1 MTEILNQLGQGW
13 LPYFVLAVTQN
24 TLFLLLVL
32 AVLHWLRSAPAG
44 VKYTI
49 ALVGLVKLLLPPFLR
64 LPVLAGPE
72 PGAGSLGTVL
82 GLFAG
87 TGLDASTAA
96 PAAAAPERLGIG
108 GSLLLFWGAAA
119 LIILIASLTATARLA
134 RRLGGAQPLP
144 PDVLPPDLKEKGVEV
159 FLSDRIALPL
169 TLGLFPRR
177 IFVPAIW
184 HEWTPARRLLVL
196 RHEQA
201 HIERRDGLA
210 KVLQIAARALYFFHP
225 LVLLLDRRLNEYREM
240 ACDDAS
246 LQDGKVSGLEVAKHL
261 VEIADSVVPHSLQ
274 CESAIALIRHKNE
287 LLKRVRYQLKEGK
300 MRSLSRLQGAAL
312 VLALAL
318 MVLPLSWYQGD
329 AAPGNTAAVVAGTA
343 GDPPAKSAEVQK
355 KMQKRMQAAHT
366 VSLVIKDDQ
375 TVVVDG
381 QKAGL
386 AKLPKILDAVAA
398 GDPEGTVVELDCAG
412 DVPMGTLYKVQQ
424 ILTERKLMKVKFA
437 RNDGAFLPLVLPPA
451 NVMEKLKQMDPN
463 DLAKIELD
471 AKGQVSWQ
479 GKTLPDGKLQKMLAA
494 RLAENPQLVVV
505 LRPAPQTPY
514 EDMTRVLALVTA
526 ADAQRVVILPVAEA

>member
-1 MTEILNQLGQGW
+1 MTEILNQLGRDW
-13 LPYFVLAVTQN
+13 LPYFALAVAQN

-32 AVLHWLRSAPAG
+32 AVQYWLRDAPARIRH
-44 VKYTI
+44 TI
-49 ALVGLVKLLLPPFLR
+49 ALVGVIKLLLPPFLR
-64 LPVLAGPE
+64 LPALARPEHGADSLVNVL
-72 PGAGSLGTVL
+72 S
-82 GLFAG
+82 LFASP
-87 TGLDASTAA
+87 GLEAGAAA
-96 PAAAAPERLGIG
+96 PAAAASERLGIG

-119 LIILIASLTATARLA
+119 MIILIASLTSTARLA
-134 RRLGGAQPLP
+134 RKLAGAQPLP

-184 HEWTPARRLLVL
+184 HEWTPSRRLLVL

-201 HIERRDGLA
+201 HIERHDGLA

-312 VLALAL
+312 LLALAL

-329 AAPGNTAAVVAGTA
+329 AAPANTAAMAADNA
-343 GDPPAKSAEVQK
+343 GDPPVKSAEKQ
-355 KMQKRMQAAHT
+355 MQIQMQMQIEHT
-366 VSLVIKDDQ
+366 VSLMIKDDQ
-375 TVVVDG
+375 TVVIDG

-386 AKLPKILDAVAA
+386 AKLPKILDGMAA
-398 GDPEGTVVELDCAG
+398 RDPEGTVVDLDCVG
-412 DVPMGTLYKVQQ
+412 DVTMGTLYKVQQ
-424 ILTERKLMKVKFA
+424 ILTERKLMKVEFA
-437 RNDGAFLPLVLPPA
+437 RADGASLPLVLPPV

-471 AKGQVSWQ
+471 AKGQVSWD
-479 GKTLPDGKLQKMLAA
+479 GKTLPDDKLQKTLVA
-494 RLAENPQLVVV
+494 RLAENPRLVVV
-505 LRPAPQTPY
+505 LRAAPQTPY
-514 EDMTRVLALVTA
+514 KDMTRVLALVKAT
-526 ADAQRVVILPVAEA
+526 DAQRVVILPVMGG